1 MRNRLPNIM
10 DTNELTALLHELI
23 DEQNKCDSQLYFEK
37 STNFEKRDNVM
48 KKILN
53 LNNTS

>member
-1 MRNRLPNIM
+1 MQYRQYTIM

-37 STNFEKRDNVM
+37 STNFDKRDNVM

-53 LNNTS
+53 LNNTN